1 MEGSVTLSNKTS
13 PSSERISISKPKP
26 IVESVTTP
34 PSNTT
39 FTSGDTSTPTN
50 STDTPTASP
59 VTITTNTTPTASPV
73 TMTIHTTPT
82 TSPVTMTIHTTPVPS
97 LIAPPTKILKLT
109 NEEEEVEVVEIDDDS
124 AEDMLMELF
133 SD

>member
-1 MEGSVTLSNKTS
+1 MEGSVTLSNIQSNKTS
-13 PSSERISISKPKP
+13 PSSVEHITISKPKP

-59 VTITTNTTPTASPV
+59 VT
-73 TMTIHTTPT
+73 MTIHTTPT
-82 TSPVTMTIHTTPVPS
+82 TSPVTMTINTTSVPS
-97 LIAPPTKILKLT
+97 LVAPPTKILKLT

>member
-1 MEGSVTLSNKTS
+1 MEGSVTLSNIQSNKTS
-13 PSSERISISKPKP
+13 SSLQRISTSKPKP

-59 VTITTNTTPTASPV
+59 VTITTNITPTASPV
-73 TMTIHTTPT
+73 TMTIN
-82 TSPVTMTIHTTPVPS
+82 TTPVPS